1 MGKYVIRRFFEIIFT
16 LFIVATAT
24 FFLLAA
30 VPGDPLVE
38 RAEKLPPQIRENLYK
53 KYGLDKPILERYV
66 ITMKGLTK
74 GDFGESIIYPGQ
86 TVQSIIKEKLPASAR
101 LGLQQMVLGVSI
113 GLILGIIA
121 AVKKGSWID
130 YLIVITTIFLISI
143 PHLIFGL
150 ILQKMF
156 AGKLG
161 WFPVIGWPKGK
172 DLWFGGWKY
181 TVLPTLTGCFAY
193 IATYARLLKTSML
206 DVIHQDYT
214 LTAKAKGLSE
224 KQVILKHVLRNSFIP
239 VITIL
244 PMSIGM
250 CITGSF
256 FIERIFSIPGIG
268 MYYINAVNGRDLPII
283 MGETIIIATLY
294 IALIFITDI
303 LYSVV
308 DPRIRVHGK
317 GDRG

>member
-1 MGKYVIRRFFEIIFT
+1 MGKYVVRRFFEMLFT

-53 KYGLDKPILERYV
+53 KYGLNKPLLERYV

-74 GDFGESIIYPGQ
+74 GDFGESILYPGQ
-86 TVQSIIKEKLPASAR
+86 TVQSIIRDKLPASAR
-101 LGLQQMVLGVSI
+101 LGLQQMTLGVSI
-113 GLILGIIA
+113 GLLLGIIA
-121 AVKKGSWID
+121 AMKKGAWID
-130 YLIVITTIFLISI
+130 YSIVTLSILLISI

-150 ILQKMF
+150 GLQKIL

-161 WFPVIGWPKGK
+161 LFPVIGWPKGK
-172 DLWFGGWKY
+172 DLWLGGWKY
-181 TVLPTLTGCFAY
+181 TVLPTLTGCFGY
-193 IATYARLLKTSML
+193 IASYARLLKTSML
-206 DVIHQDYT
+206 DVVNQDYI
-214 LTAKAKGLSE
+214 LTAKSKGLSE

-283 MGETIIIATLY
+283 MGQTVIIAAMY
-294 IALIFITDI
+294 IGLIFITDL
-303 LYSVV
+303 LYTVV

-317 GDRG
+317 NR